1 MARGKDTRTR
11 ILKAAVQLM
20 GREGPGHF
28 TASALA
34 REVGVSKATL
44 FHHFASLDDIPLAAL
59 EEVLM
64 DAMTRL
70 GDEDRPLDE
79 YLEGMGREMKVIAHN
94 ERFLNAYF
102 VFFIKGIFDPR
113 LRQRLAEGGFELH
126 RRVMAALAQRLA
138 ADEDAEAVARLAE
151 VILDGMALHHL
162 LMGDHEVLD
171 RAWQRF
177 IRLVG
182 EAQTPD
188 RRPRRTGAAGTGR
201 RPGPPRTVRPTRRKK
216 PKETS

>member
-1 MARGKDTRTR
+1 LTDRSVNPIVAIMTRGKDTRTR
-11 ILKAAVQLM
+11 ILRAAVELM

-70 GDEDRPLDE
+70 GDDDRPLEE
-79 YLEGMGREMKVIAHN
+79 YLEGMGREMEVIAHD

-126 RRVMAALAQRLA
+126 RQVMAALGHRLA
-138 ADEDAEAVARLAE
+138 PEEDAEAVARLVE
-151 VILDGMALHHL
+151 VILDGIALHHL

-171 RAWQRF
+171 RAWRRF

-182 EAQTPD
+182 EAQMPAG
-188 RRPRRTGAAGTGR
+188 RPRRTRSERTR
-201 RPGPPRTVRPTRRKK
+201 GPPKSTR
-216 PKETS
+216 SA